1 MNPNPDRVVDQ
12 EGFDPELF
20 DALYQIEP
28 THFWFGARNQ
38 MIVSTLQRYFPT
50 FKNMMEIGCGT
61 GYVLA
66 AIEAQFPAAHL
77 TGTDYFVE
85 GLTYAAQRVKHAQ
98 LHQLDARSIEYEN
111 HFDVIGMFDVLE
123 HIDED
128 ELVLRQVY
136 KACRPGGGILVT
148 VPQHPFLWSQFDE
161 RSSHA
166 RRYTRPQIMERIRKA
181 GFNVMYVTSF
191 NSLTLPFM
199 LAARLKNSRGQRAY
213 NILNDFK
220 VNPFINQFLVHLLN
234 LERHMIQAG
243 ITFPAGGSLLVAAQR
258 PID

>member
-1 MNPNPDRVVDQ
+1 LNPNLKRVVEQ

-28 THFWFGARNQ
+28 NHFWFGARNQ
-38 MIVSTLQRYFPT
+38 MIISTLQRYFPSFT
-50 FKNMMEIGCGT
+50 DLMEIGCGT

-66 AIEAQFPAAHL
+66 AIEAHFPAASL
-77 TGTDYFVE
+77 TGTDYFAE
-85 GLTYAAQRVKHAQ
+85 GLTYAARRVQRAQ
-98 LHQLDARSIEYEN
+98 LHQLDARNIDYEQ

-128 ELVLRQVY
+128 EQVLQQVY

-166 RRYTRPQIMERIRKA
+166 RRYTRTQISERIVRA
-181 GFNVMYVTSF
+181 GFTLQRVTSF
-191 NSLTLPFM
+191 NSLTLPLM
-199 LAARLKNSRGQRAY
+199 LAARLRNSRGQASY

-220 VNPFINQFLVHLLN
+220 VNPTINQFLMHVLR
-234 LERHMIQAG
+234 LERQIIQAG
-243 ITFPAGGSLLVAAQR
+243 VSFPAGGSLLVVAKR
-258 PID
+258 PTD